1 MSNKGEGGA
10 LMNPQAMFVWESL
23 AFRTPTMLRIVEP
36 LTEDEMRWLPPNQS
50 NSIAWLVWHI
60 AEVEDNWVRD
70 RLYGQTK
77 HYPFGCSVRTA
88 ARGQYPSK
96 AELLRYFAEVR
107 GLTKHRLEE
116 ASEAEFEQL
125 LHDDHFGA
133 ISVRQLWGG
142 VVTSCAWHG
151 GQIALTNRLLP
162 RDPRGNFDPGAR

>member
-1 MSNKGEGGA
+1 
-10 LMNPQAMFVWESL
+10 MNPQAMFVWESL

-88 ARGQYPSK
+88 AHGQYPSK

-116 ASEAEFEQL
+116 ASEVEFERV

-151 GQIALTNRLLP
+151 GQIALTNRLIP
-162 RDPRGNFDPGAR
+162 RDPRGNFDPGRVKNA